1 MPQMSQLS
9 RFHPVLWSWE
19 PNLCRPHIFYFLR
32 VCSLAAETAEG
43 SVLSLLNTSN
53 NVCTF
58 YGGKGFNCQQEVL
71 LCVGGNNIHS
81 RGKKSLHAF
90 VMYCVALRIRLKSA
104 SAVCFS
110 ATTSI
115 YPHAACALLM
125 PPQSLATH
133 PEYKTTTIIFNS

>member
-1 MPQMSQLS
+1 M
-9 RFHPVLWSWE
+9 
-19 PNLCRPHIFYFLR
+19 
-32 VCSLAAETAEG
+32 
-43 SVLSLLNTSN
+43 
-53 NVCTF
+53 
-58 YGGKGFNCQQEVL
+58 
-71 LCVGGNNIHS
+71 CVGGNNIHS

-125 PPQSLATH
+125 PLQSLATH